1 MPTST
6 RSRPWMALLA
16 PGALDAM
23 LAEIG
28 AASVEEIS
36 EKIPK
41 DHYRKTPLDMP
52 HALTSEMVKST
63 PYNLPVAQVK
73 GDVFQDP
80 ANWAMTWRAY
90 QRRCAG
96 GAKVA

>member
-6 RSRPWMALLA
+6 RSRPWMALPV
-16 PGALDAM
+16 PGALDEM

-28 AASVEEIS
+28 AASVAELF

-52 HALTSEMVKST
+52 HALTSEIVKST
-63 PYNLPVAQVK
+63 PHNQPVAQVK

-80 ANWAMTWRAY
+80 ENWAMTWCAY

-96 GAKVA
+96 GAKGA